1 MRPRKI
7 STNFRQRL
15 QVNYTQWAVGAGF
28 FHSQEYSVDDSA
40 GGVSAVLKVVYDCG
54 SNRGKAV
61 VEREL
66 DEYISRHNK
75 QVDVLFISHFDRD
88 HVSGLPLMKSKGVV
102 VKRVVA
108 PLLDT
113 DERLIAFAKAISPDN
128 SDVLAG
134 DDLEFYERLVVD
146 PQSLLSEVAE
156 QVELVEPRTGPDDQ
170 QAQDDSLLPEDADE
184 GMDLLFR
191 RSPNQQLMQ
200 ICANSTSSRGSGQ
213 PVWEFRYHVLQRIR
227 RQHTVFRNALAGE
240 LGITLSEL
248 SSLLN
253 SPIEVQDLVSSRHT
267 ELRRAYDSLAGMKSR
282 NDTSLCLY
290 SGPAKAPGTY
300 QTWRSRGQ
308 HVHVDR
314 PEVGAWGILP
324 GWLGTGDAPLAGT
337 PEMNEFNRMFGSRKL
352 HVGTLA
358 LPHHGSRH
366 NYRDE
371 IFNGFTQPPT
381 CVVGA
386 DGLYGHPNHQV
397 VLAAARF
404 GSTFIPVTTKSASRM
419 DEACTIFFKAP

>member
-7 STNFRQRL
+7 SDKFRQRL

-28 FHSQEYSVDDSA
+28 FHSQEFSVDDSV
-40 GGVSAVLKVVYDCG
+40 GGVTSVLNVVYDCG
-54 SNRGKAV
+54 SHRGNAI

-66 DEYISRHNK
+66 DEYVSRHRK
-75 QVDVLFISHFDRD
+75 QLDVLFISHFDRD
-88 HVSGLPLMKSKGVV
+88 HVSGLPLMKSKGIVA
-102 VKRVVA
+102 KRVVA
-108 PLLDT
+108 PLLDI
-113 DERLIAFAKAISPDN
+113 DERLIAFAKSVSPDN
-128 SDVLAG
+128 AAAPSGA
-134 DDLEFYERLVVD
+134 DLEFYGRLVVD
-146 PQSLLSEVAE
+146 PRSVLNEVAE
-156 QVELVEPRTGPDDQ
+156 QVELVEPGPGPDDQ
-170 QAQDDSLLPEDADE
+170 QALDDSLLPEDADG
-184 GMDLLFR
+184 GMNLLFR
-191 RSPNQQLMQ
+191 RTPSQQLMQ
-200 ICANSTSSRGSGQ
+200 ICANPPSKQGSGQ
-213 PVWEFRYHVLQRIR
+213 PVWEFRYHVLQRVR
-227 RQHTVFRNALAGE
+227 RQRPVFRGALAGE
-240 LGITLSEL
+240 LGITLAEL
-248 SSLLN
+248 SSLLA
-253 SPIEVQDLVSSRHT
+253 SPKKVQDLVSSRHT

-308 HVHVDR
+308 HYHVDR

-324 GWLGTGDAPLAGT
+324 GWLGAGDAPLAGT
-337 PEMNEFNRMFGSRKL
+337 SEMDEFNKVFGGRKV

-371 IFNGFTQPPT
+371 IFDKFTQAPT

-397 VLAAARF
+397 VLAVARY
-404 GSTFIPVTTKSASRM
+404 GGTLIPVTTMPASRL
-419 DEACTIFFKAP
+419 DEACTIFFRAS